1 MLEECIVP
9 VSLVREL
16 IGVVGVDFVLAT
28 AAKTLLLLLYNIC
41 AYVVV
46 TIGSVT
52 L

>member
-16 IGVVGVDFVLAT
+16 IGVVGVDFVVAT
-28 AAKTLLLLLYNIC
+28 AAKTLLLLYNIC